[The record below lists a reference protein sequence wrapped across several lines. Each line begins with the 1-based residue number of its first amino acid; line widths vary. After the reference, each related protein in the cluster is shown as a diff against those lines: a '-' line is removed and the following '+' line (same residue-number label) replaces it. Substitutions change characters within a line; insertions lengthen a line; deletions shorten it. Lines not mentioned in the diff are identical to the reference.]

1 MYKTRKRI
9 VFLTVNAAILIL
21 FIVVSSMLVPEEIAG
36 HSFFLRISIP
46 TTVFVL
52 LLIGGD
58 AVRDMIGSRIHQRI
72 FEKSE
77 TRYLTH
83 FTNRLRFCY
92 SLDDLYKVFADIL
105 ENEAGC
111 SVLFID
117 RKKNYVLYNSPDRF
131 ASSQEVR
138 DVLARNFP
146 LSWPTGTYLLDDS
159 LGIVS

>member
-58 AVRDMIGSRIHQRI
+58 AVRDMIGR
-72 FEKSE
+72 
-77 TRYLTH
+77 
-83 FTNRLRFCY
+83 
-92 SLDDLYKVFADIL
+92 
-105 ENEAGC
+105 
-111 SVLFID
+111 
-117 RKKNYVLYNSPDRF
+117 
-131 ASSQEVR
+131 
-138 DVLARNFP
+138 
-146 LSWPTGTYLLDDS
+146 
-159 LGIVS
+159 